1 MAPVV
6 ASRGETAY
14 LELPCRSLLN
24 RCTSERMP
32 FEWTIN
38 PYRGCEFGCGYCYAR
53 YTHEY
58 MGMEDTRLF
67 ETRIYAKRAAAEALE
82 RDLSRPSSRTGAI
95 AIGTATDPYQPAE
108 RRMKITRSLLEVF
121 ARKEGLRL
129 SITTKGTLVTR
140 DVDLLRRIAERND
153 LSINV
158 TITTLS
164 RRIARL
170 LEPRAPR
177 PGKRL
182 EAVRALSQAGLRTGV
197 FIMPVI
203 PGLTDAPASL
213 DALVGA
219 AARAGAATVAHQV
232 LFLRDSAR
240 REFFPMVRKA
250 YPRLASHLRRAYAA
264 DVYYSADYR
273 ERLDELMRTLRR
285 KHGLHP
291 RREPGDSERRQPTTA
306 SARWEE
312 PPDKGRSERMCGT
325 RPDADRA
332 GRLTTDE
339 VGPSGG
345 AALVSASV
353 QETDDGERSRGA
365 TFAAGAMSQSACVA
379 GGAVAPVL
387 RGRRFARDPQLP
399 LAF

>member
-1 MAPVV
+1 MPRTDVSAAHTLTGKPIAILPSRSRSGPRVQFPVEQVGLRRAEPREGPIRLPMLVAAARKAPVL
-6 ASRGETAY
+6 ARRGETAY
-14 LELPCRSLLN
+14 MELPCRSLLN

-53 YTHEY
+53 YTHEF

-67 ETRIYAKRAAAEALE
+67 ETRIYAKQDAARALE
-82 RDLSRPSSRTGAI
+82 RDLSRAACRSGSI
-95 AIGTATDPYQPAE
+95 ALGTATDPYQPAE
-108 RRMKITRSLLEVF
+108 RRMKVTQSLLEVF

-140 DVDLLRRIAERND
+140 DIDLLRAVSERND
-153 LSINV
+153 LTVNM

-164 RRIARL
+164 RRLARL

-182 EAVRALSQAGLRTGV
+182 EAVRELSEAGLRTGV

-203 PGLTDAPASL
+203 PGITDAPASL

-219 AARAGAATVAHQV
+219 AARAGASRVAHQV

-240 REFFPMVRKA
+240 REFFPLVQRA
-250 YPRLASHLRRAYAA
+250 YPRLAPHLRRGYRA

-273 ERLDELMRTLRR
+273 ARVDQLMRTLRR
-285 KHGLHP
+285 KHGLS
-291 RREPGDSERRQPTTA
+291 RREEATA
-306 SARWEE
+306 RDAR
-312 PPDKGRSERMCGT
+312 
-325 RPDADRA
+325 
-332 GRLTTDE
+332 
-339 VGPSGG
+339 GG
-345 AALVSASV
+345 A
-353 QETDDGERSRGA
+353 DGA
-365 TFAAGAMSQSACVA
+365 ACVA
-379 GGAVAPVL
+379 GGATVAVL
-387 RGRRFARDPQLP
+387 NAKESLGNSQLP
-399 LAF
+399 LCF